1 MRPCKDWRKNTYL
14 QFSGQGHS
22 SDVYWLR
29 VVAVTRIISSLK
41 TKKMWWDEITQ
52 DEHLLIPKEKHSNSE
67 FVFLPPS
74 LPEQFE
80 RSCVWWWPSS
90 QPLPPHLWLSPR
102 STPRPAWL
110 WWILWWANDKS
121 PCPENQ
127 RQEGLKI
134 NWVSTDNK
142 NTNNCEGLSFFY
154 LCAHYHD
161 SDHTEGYESLP
172 FQRMFCMAGALGE
185 SSRSHP
191 TPLHRSSCSESK
203 KIEWTIDIINI
214 ST

>member
-1 MRPCKDWRKNTYL
+1 MRWHKMSIYWSPKKNT
-14 QFSGQGHS
+14 
-22 SDVYWLR
+22 
-29 VVAVTRIISSLK
+29 RILSLFFF
-41 TKKMWWDEITQ
+41 
-52 DEHLLIPKEKHSNSE
+52 LLL
-67 FVFLPPS
+67 V
-74 LPEQFE
+74 PEQFE

-90 QPLPPHLWLSPR
+90 RPLPPHPWLSPR

-185 SSRSHP
+185 SSHSHP

>member
-22 SDVYWLR
+22 SDVYGLR

-41 TKKMWWDEITQ
+41 TKKMWWDEMTQ

-90 QPLPPHLWLSPR
+90 RPLPPHLWLSPR

-142 NTNNCEGLSFFY
+142 NTNNCEGLSFFFICVHIIMILTTQKVTSHY
-154 LCAHYHD
+154 LFRECFVWPEHWV
-161 SDHTEGYESLP
+161 SLRILIQHLSIGP
-172 FQRMFCMAGALGE
+172 VVLNLR
-185 SSRSHP
+185 
-191 TPLHRSSCSESK
+191 K
-203 KIEWTIDIINI
+203 
-214 ST
+214 

>member
-22 SDVYWLR
+22 SDVYGLR

-41 TKKMWWDEITQ
+41 TKKMWWDEMTQ

-142 NTNNCEGLSFFY
+142 NTNNCEGLSFF
-154 LCAHYHD
+154 
-161 SDHTEGYESLP
+161 LP
-172 FQRMFCMAGALGE
+172 VCTLSWFWPHRRLRVITFSENVLYGRSIGWVFAF
-185 SSRSHP
+185 SSNTSP
-191 TPLHRSSCSESK
+191 
-203 KIEWTIDIINI
+203 
-214 ST
+214 